1 MTTYHSGAHTRIDT
15 DGDIAPSAS
24 QRRTIASFTDYRHA
38 ERAVDHLADNEFP
51 VDRAAIIGVDVRLV
65 EQVVGR
71 MNWGRALLNGATS
84 GAVPGLLFG
93 WIFGLFDLVNPL
105 VAAFALALY
114 GLVFGAVIGAVM
126 GVVFYAL
133 QRGRRDFSSVTTM
146 VPSRYDLVV
155 DEEIADEAQ
164 RLLAGTIP
172 AGTIPAGGAS

>member
-51 VDRAAIIGVDVRLV
+51 VDRTAIIGVDVRVV
-65 EQVVGR
+65 EQIVGR
-71 MNWGRALLNGATS
+71 MNWGRALVNGATA

-93 WIFGLFDLVNPL
+93 WIFGLFDLINPL
-105 VAAFALALY
+105 VAAFVLALY

-133 QRGRRDFSSVTTM
+133 QHGRRDFSSVTAM

-164 RLLAGTIP
+164 RLLSGT
-172 AGTIPAGGAS
+172 TPAGGAS